1 MSYRYMRMILM
12 FDMPTDT
19 AEDRKAYR
27 KFRKFLLSEGFIMH
41 QFSVYSKVN
50 QGTVLVIEDVSVF
63 AQLVKEFYQYDEQS
77 NLTIFDSKIRSIRSS
92 ELLLI
97 TDILG
102 YDINTSQVLKLLH
115 TDIVNQLN
123 DKPEVRSE
131 IDSLVSLITDIIMAE
146 CLENEL
152 DIEYDEITLLGIR
165 IETKSC
171 TVFEKIFEILQIFK
185 YLVKKKILVLVNSLS
200 YFSKDEIYQILEY
213 TKLLQADVLFLEP
226 KQIKEIQQFILDKDY
241 ILMPY
246 NN

>member
-1 MSYRYMRMILM
+1 MMKINFS
-12 FDMPTDT
+12 
-19 AEDRKAYR
+19 
-27 KFRKFLLSEGFIMH
+27 LLEEPIEVS
-41 QFSVYSKVN
+41 

-77 NLTIFDSKIRSIRSS
+77 NLTVFDSKIRSS

-115 TDIVNQLN
+115 TDIVSQLN
-123 DKPEVRSE
+123 DKSEVRSE

-152 DIEYDEITLLGIR
+152 DIEYDEITLLELIKALGIR

-185 YLVKKKILVLVNSLS
+185 YLVKKRILVFVNSLS

-213 TKLLQADVLFLEP
+213 IKLLQADVLFLEP
-226 KQIKEIQQFILDKDY
+226 RQIKGIQQFILDKDY

>member
-1 MSYRYMRMILM
+1 M
-12 FDMPTDT
+12 
-19 AEDRKAYR
+19 E
-27 KFRKFLLSEGFIMH
+27 
-41 QFSVYSKVN
+41 VN

-152 DIEYDEITLLGIR
+152 DIEYDEITLLELVKVLGIR

-185 YLVKKKILVLVNSLS
+185 YLVKKKILVFVNGLS

-213 TKLLQADVLFLEP
+213 IKLLQADVLFLEP

>member
-1 MSYRYMRMILM
+1 MKINFS
-12 FDMPTDT
+12 
-19 AEDRKAYR
+19 
-27 KFRKFLLSEGFIMH
+27 LLDETMEVS
-41 QFSVYSKVN
+41 
-50 QGTVLVIEDVSVF
+50 QGTVLVIEDVTVF

-77 NLTIFDSKIRSIRSS
+77 NLTIFDSKIRSIKSS

-97 TDILG
+97 TDVLG
-102 YDINTSQVLKLLH
+102 YDINISQVLKLLH
-115 TDIVNQLN
+115 TDIVSQLN
-123 DKPEVRSE
+123 DKPEVRSK

-152 DIEYDEITLLGIR
+152 DIEYDEITLLELIKALGIR

-185 YLVKKKILVLVNSLS
+185 YLVKKKILVFVNSLS

-213 TKLLQADVLFLEP
+213 TKLLQAVVLFLEP
-226 KQIKEIQQFILDKDY
+226 RKIKGIQQFILDKDY

-246 NN
+246 NNY

>member
-1 MSYRYMRMILM
+1 MKINFS
-12 FDMPTDT
+12 
-19 AEDRKAYR
+19 
-27 KFRKFLLSEGFIMH
+27 LLDEPME
-41 QFSVYSKVN
+41 VN

-102 YDINTSQVLKLLH
+102 YDINTSQVLELLH

-152 DIEYDEITLLGIR
+152 DIEYDEITLLELVKVLGIR

-185 YLVKKKILVLVNSLS
+185 YLVKKKILVFVNGLS

-213 TKLLQADVLFLEP
+213 IKLLQADVLFLEP

>member
-1 MSYRYMRMILM
+1 M
-12 FDMPTDT
+12 
-19 AEDRKAYR
+19 E
-27 KFRKFLLSEGFIMH
+27 
-41 QFSVYSKVN
+41 VN

-152 DIEYDEITLLGIR
+152 DIEYDEITLLELVKVLGIR

-171 TVFEKIFEILQIFK
+171 TVFEKIFE
-185 YLVKKKILVLVNSLS
+185 
-200 YFSKDEIYQILEY
+200 EY

>member
-1 MSYRYMRMILM
+1 M
-12 FDMPTDT
+12 
-19 AEDRKAYR
+19 E
-27 KFRKFLLSEGFIMH
+27 
-41 QFSVYSKVN
+41 VN

-152 DIEYDEITLLGIR
+152 DIEYDEITLLELVKVLGIR

-185 YLVKKKILVLVNSLS
+185 YLVKKKILVFVNSLS

-213 TKLLQADVLFLEP
+213 IKLLQADVLFLEP

>member
-1 MSYRYMRMILM
+1 M
-12 FDMPTDT
+12 
-19 AEDRKAYR
+19 E
-27 KFRKFLLSEGFIMH
+27 
-41 QFSVYSKVN
+41 VN

-77 NLTIFDSKIRSIRSS
+77 NLTIFVSKIRSIRSS

-152 DIEYDEITLLGIR
+152 DIEYDEITLLELVKVLGIR

-185 YLVKKKILVLVNSLS
+185 YLVKKKILVFVNSLS

-213 TKLLQADVLFLEP
+213 IKLLQADVLFLEP
-226 KQIKEIQQFILDKDY
+226 RQIKGIQQFILDKDY

>member
-1 MSYRYMRMILM
+1 MKINFS
-12 FDMPTDT
+12 
-19 AEDRKAYR
+19 
-27 KFRKFLLSEGFIMH
+27 LLDEPMEIS
-41 QFSVYSKVN
+41 

-63 AQLVKEFYQYDEQS
+63 AQIVKEFYQYDEQS
-77 NLTIFDSKIRSIRSS
+77 NLTIFDSKIRSIKSS

-115 TDIVNQLN
+115 TDIVSQLN

-131 IDSLVSLITDIIMAE
+131 IDSLISLITDIIMAE

-152 DIEYDEITLLGIR
+152 DIEYDEITLLELIKSLGIR
-165 IETKSC
+165 IETTSC
-171 TVFEKIFEILQIFK
+171 TVFEKKFEILQIFK
-185 YLVKKKILVLVNSLS
+185 YLVKKRILVFVNSLS
-200 YFSKDEIYQILEY
+200 YFSNDEIYQILEY

-226 KQIKEIQQFILDKDY
+226 RKIKGIQQFILDKDY

>member
-1 MSYRYMRMILM
+1 M
-12 FDMPTDT
+12 
-19 AEDRKAYR
+19 E
-27 KFRKFLLSEGFIMH
+27 
-41 QFSVYSKVN
+41 VN

-152 DIEYDEITLLGIR
+152 DIEYDEITLLELVKVLGIR

-185 YLVKKKILVLVNSLS
+185 YLVKKKILVFVNSLS

-213 TKLLQADVLFLEP
+213 TKLLQVDVLFLEP

>member
-1 MSYRYMRMILM
+1 MKINFS
-12 FDMPTDT
+12 
-19 AEDRKAYR
+19 
-27 KFRKFLLSEGFIMH
+27 LLDEPME
-41 QFSVYSKVN
+41 VN
-50 QGTVLVIEDVSVF
+50 LGTVLVIEDVSVF

-115 TDIVNQLN
+115 TDIVSQLN

-146 CLENEL
+146 CIENEL
-152 DIEYDEITLLGIR
+152 DIEYDEITLLELIKALGVR

-171 TVFEKIFEILQIFK
+171 TVFEKIFEIFK
-185 YLVKKKILVLVNSLS
+185 YLVKKRILVFVNSLS

-213 TKLLQADVLFLEP
+213 TKLSQADVLFLEP
-226 KQIKEIQQFILDKDY
+226 RQIEGIQQFILDKDY

>member
-1 MSYRYMRMILM
+1 MNINFS
-12 FDMPTDT
+12 
-19 AEDRKAYR
+19 
-27 KFRKFLLSEGFIMH
+27 LLDEPLEI
-41 QFSVYSKVN
+41 N

-115 TDIVNQLN
+115 TDIVSQLN

-146 CLENEL
+146 CIENEL
-152 DIEYDEITLLGIR
+152 DIEYDEITLLELIKALGVR
-165 IETKSC
+165 IETKFC

-185 YLVKKKILVLVNSLS
+185 YLVKKRILVFVNSLS

-213 TKLLQADVLFLEP
+213 TKLSQADVLFLEP
-226 KQIKEIQQFILDKDY
+226 RQIEGIQQFILDKDY

>member
-1 MSYRYMRMILM
+1 MKINFS
-12 FDMPTDT
+12 
-19 AEDRKAYR
+19 
-27 KFRKFLLSEGFIMH
+27 LLDEPME
-41 QFSVYSKVN
+41 VN

-152 DIEYDEITLLGIR
+152 DIEYDEITLLELVKVLGIR

-171 TVFEKIFEILQIFK
+171 TVFERIFEILQIFK

>member
-1 MSYRYMRMILM
+1 MKINFS
-12 FDMPTDT
+12 
-19 AEDRKAYR
+19 
-27 KFRKFLLSEGFIMH
+27 LLDEPLEI
-41 QFSVYSKVN
+41 N

-63 AQLVKEFYQYDEQS
+63 AQIVKEFYQYDEQS
-77 NLTIFDSKIRSIRSS
+77 NLTIFDSKIRSMKSS

-115 TDIVNQLN
+115 TDIDRQLN

-152 DIEYDEITLLGIR
+152 DIEYDEITLLELIKSLTR
-165 IETKSC
+165 SC

-185 YLVKKKILVLVNSLS
+185 YLVKKRILVFVNSLS
-200 YFSKDEIYQILEY
+200 YFSNDEIYQILEY

-226 KQIKEIQQFILDKDY
+226 RKINGIQQFILDKDY

-246 NN
+246 NNW

>member
-1 MSYRYMRMILM
+1 M
-12 FDMPTDT
+12 
-19 AEDRKAYR
+19 E
-27 KFRKFLLSEGFIMH
+27 
-41 QFSVYSKVN
+41 VN

-152 DIEYDEITLLGIR
+152 DIEYDEITLLELVKVLGIR

>member
-1 MSYRYMRMILM
+1 MKINFS
-12 FDMPTDT
+12 
-19 AEDRKAYR
+19 
-27 KFRKFLLSEGFIMH
+27 LLDEPME
-41 QFSVYSKVN
+41 VN
-50 QGTVLVIEDVSVF
+50 LGTVLVIEDVSVF

-115 TDIVNQLN
+115 TDIVSQLN

-146 CLENEL
+146 NEL
-152 DIEYDEITLLGIR
+152 DIEYDEITLLELIKALGVR

-185 YLVKKKILVLVNSLS
+185 YLVKKRILVFVNSLS

-213 TKLLQADVLFLEP
+213 TKLSQADVLFLEP
-226 KQIKEIQQFILDKDY
+226 RQIEGIQQFILDKDY

>member
-1 MSYRYMRMILM
+1 M
-12 FDMPTDT
+12 
-19 AEDRKAYR
+19 E
-27 KFRKFLLSEGFIMH
+27 
-41 QFSVYSKVN
+41 VN

-152 DIEYDEITLLGIR
+152 DIEYDEITLLELVKVLGIR

-171 TVFEKIFEILQIFK
+171 TVFERIFEILQIFK

>member
-1 MSYRYMRMILM
+1 MKINFS
-12 FDMPTDT
+12 
-19 AEDRKAYR
+19 
-27 KFRKFLLSEGFIMH
+27 LLDEPME
-41 QFSVYSKVN
+41 VN

-152 DIEYDEITLLGIR
+152 DIEYDEITLLELVKVLGIR

-171 TVFEKIFEILQIFK
+171 TVFEKIFEILQNFK
-185 YLVKKKILVLVNSLS
+185 YLVKKKILVFVNSLS

-213 TKLLQADVLFLEP
+213 IKLLQADVLFLEP
-226 KQIKEIQQFILDKDY
+226 RQIKGIQQFILDKDY

>member
-1 MSYRYMRMILM
+1 MMKINFS
-12 FDMPTDT
+12 
-19 AEDRKAYR
+19 
-27 KFRKFLLSEGFIMH
+27 LLDEPME
-41 QFSVYSKVN
+41 VN

-77 NLTIFDSKIRSIRSS
+77 NLKIFDSKIRSIRSS

-152 DIEYDEITLLGIR
+152 DIEYDEITLLELVKVLGIR

>member
-1 MSYRYMRMILM
+1 MMKINFS
-12 FDMPTDT
+12 
-19 AEDRKAYR
+19 
-27 KFRKFLLSEGFIMH
+27 LLDEPME
-41 QFSVYSKVN
+41 VN

-152 DIEYDEITLLGIR
+152 DIEYDEITLLELVKVLGIR

-171 TVFEKIFEILQIFK
+171 TVFERIFEILQIFK

>member
-1 MSYRYMRMILM
+1 M
-12 FDMPTDT
+12 
-19 AEDRKAYR
+19 E
-27 KFRKFLLSEGFIMH
+27 
-41 QFSVYSKVN
+41 VN

-152 DIEYDEITLLGIR
+152 DIEYDEITLLELVKVLGIR

-185 YLVKKKILVLVNSLS
+185 YLVEKKILVFVNSLS

>member
-1 MSYRYMRMILM
+1 MKINFS
-12 FDMPTDT
+12 
-19 AEDRKAYR
+19 
-27 KFRKFLLSEGFIMH
+27 LLDEPME
-41 QFSVYSKVN
+41 VN
-50 QGTVLVIEDVSVF
+50 LGTVLVIEDVSVF

-115 TDIVNQLN
+115 TDIVSQLN

-146 CLENEL
+146 CIENEL
-152 DIEYDEITLLGIR
+152 DIEYDEITLLELIKALGVR

-185 YLVKKKILVLVNSLS
+185 YLVKNRILVFVNMLS
-200 YFSKDEIYQILEY
+200 YFYKDEIYQILEY
-213 TKLLQADVLFLEP
+213 TKLSQADVLFLEP
-226 KQIKEIQQFILDKDY
+226 RQIEGIQQFILDKDY

>member
-1 MSYRYMRMILM
+1 M
-12 FDMPTDT
+12 
-19 AEDRKAYR
+19 E
-27 KFRKFLLSEGFIMH
+27 
-41 QFSVYSKVN
+41 VN
-50 QGTVLVIEDVSVF
+50 LGTVLVIEDVSVF

-115 TDIVNQLN
+115 TDIVSQLN

-146 CLENEL
+146 CIENEL
-152 DIEYDEITLLGIR
+152 DIEYDEITLLELIKALGVR

-171 TVFEKIFEILQIFK
+171 TIFEILQIFK
-185 YLVKKKILVLVNSLS
+185 YLVKKRILVFVNSLS

-213 TKLLQADVLFLEP
+213 TKLSQADVLFLEP
-226 KQIKEIQQFILDKDY
+226 RQIEGIQQFILDKDY

>member
-1 MSYRYMRMILM
+1 M
-12 FDMPTDT
+12 
-19 AEDRKAYR
+19 E
-27 KFRKFLLSEGFIMH
+27 
-41 QFSVYSKVN
+41 VN
-50 QGTVLVIEDVSVF
+50 HGTVLVIEDVSVF

-152 DIEYDEITLLGIR
+152 DIEYDEITLLELVKVLGIR

-185 YLVKKKILVLVNSLS
+185 YLVKKKILVFVNSLS

>member
-1 MSYRYMRMILM
+1 MKINFS
-12 FDMPTDT
+12 
-19 AEDRKAYR
+19 
-27 KFRKFLLSEGFIMH
+27 LLDEPME
-41 QFSVYSKVN
+41 VN

-152 DIEYDEITLLGIR
+152 DIEYDEITLLELVKVLGIR

-185 YLVKKKILVLVNSLS
+185 YLVKKKILVFVNSLS

-213 TKLLQADVLFLEP
+213 IKLLQANVLFLEP

>member
-1 MSYRYMRMILM
+1 MMNINFS
-12 FDMPTDT
+12 
-19 AEDRKAYR
+19 
-27 KFRKFLLSEGFIMH
+27 LLDEPLEI
-41 QFSVYSKVN
+41 N

-115 TDIVNQLN
+115 TDIVSQLN

-146 CLENEL
+146 CIENEL
-152 DIEYDEITLLGIR
+152 DIEYDEITLLELIKALGVR

-171 TVFEKIFEILQIFK
+171 TVFEKIFDILQIFK
-185 YLVKKKILVLVNSLS
+185 YLVKKRILVFVNS
-200 YFSKDEIYQILEY
+200 
-213 TKLLQADVLFLEP
+213 
-226 KQIKEIQQFILDKDY
+226 
-241 ILMPY
+241 
-246 NN
+246 

>member
-1 MSYRYMRMILM
+1 MKINFS
-12 FDMPTDT
+12 
-19 AEDRKAYR
+19 
-27 KFRKFLLSEGFIMH
+27 LLDEPME
-41 QFSVYSKVN
+41 VN

-152 DIEYDEITLLGIR
+152 DIEYDEITLLELVKVLGIR

>member
-1 MSYRYMRMILM
+1 M
-12 FDMPTDT
+12 
-19 AEDRKAYR
+19 E
-27 KFRKFLLSEGFIMH
+27 
-41 QFSVYSKVN
+41 VN

-152 DIEYDEITLLGIR
+152 DIEYDEITLLELVKVLGIR

-171 TVFEKIFEILQIFK
+171 TVFEKIFDILQIFK
-185 YLVKKKILVLVNSLS
+185 YLVKKKILVFVNSLS

-213 TKLLQADVLFLEP
+213 IKLLQADVLFLEP
-226 KQIKEIQQFILDKDY
+226 RQIKGIQQFILDKDY

>member
-1 MSYRYMRMILM
+1 MKINFS
-12 FDMPTDT
+12 
-19 AEDRKAYR
+19 
-27 KFRKFLLSEGFIMH
+27 LLDEPME
-41 QFSVYSKVN
+41 VN
-50 QGTVLVIEDVSVF
+50 LGTVLVIEDVSVF

-115 TDIVNQLN
+115 TDIVSQLN

-146 CLENEL
+146 CIENEL
-152 DIEYDEITLLGIR
+152 DIEYDEITLLELIKALGVR

-185 YLVKKKILVLVNSLS
+185 KRILVFVNSLS

-213 TKLLQADVLFLEP
+213 TKLSQADVLFLEP
-226 KQIKEIQQFILDKDY
+226 RQIEGIQQFILDKDY

>member
-1 MSYRYMRMILM
+1 MKINFS
-12 FDMPTDT
+12 
-19 AEDRKAYR
+19 
-27 KFRKFLLSEGFIMH
+27 LLDEPME
-41 QFSVYSKVN
+41 VN
-50 QGTVLVIEDVSVF
+50 LGTVLVIEDVSVF

-115 TDIVNQLN
+115 TDIVSQLN

-146 CLENEL
+146 CIENEL
-152 DIEYDEITLLGIR
+152 DIEYDEITLLELIKALGVR

-185 YLVKKKILVLVNSLS
+185 YLVKKRILVFVNSLS

-213 TKLLQADVLFLEP
+213 TKLSQAEVLFLEP
-226 KQIKEIQQFILDKDY
+226 TQIEGIQQVILDKDY

>member
-1 MSYRYMRMILM
+1 M
-12 FDMPTDT
+12 
-19 AEDRKAYR
+19 E
-27 KFRKFLLSEGFIMH
+27 
-41 QFSVYSKVN
+41 VN

-152 DIEYDEITLLGIR
+152 DIEYDEITLLELVKVLGIR

-185 YLVKKKILVLVNSLS
+185 YLVKKKILVFVNILS

-213 TKLLQADVLFLEP
+213 IKLLQADVLFLEP
-226 KQIKEIQQFILDKDY
+226 RQIKGIQQFILDKDY